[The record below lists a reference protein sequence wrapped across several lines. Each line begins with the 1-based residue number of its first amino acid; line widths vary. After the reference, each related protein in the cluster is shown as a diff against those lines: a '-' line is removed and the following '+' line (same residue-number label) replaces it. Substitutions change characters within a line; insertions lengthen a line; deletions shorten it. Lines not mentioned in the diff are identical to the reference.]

1 MSLLQSFKLD
11 HLPEDFA
18 VHIALYQNV
27 RNAAFLQQQLL
38 QGNTDFEYA
47 FIDASAILSSTH
59 LLAAIFRAAND
70 KFNDRLKS
78 KNVHAEMV
86 FCLSM
91 NNNIA
96 ESFRR
101 FGVSPTTTSLCAI
114 KLSTAPSVNAT
125 TVQQHLSESIQ
136 GDAVPFNDAEI
147 AHFTDIGKVRKAYKL
162 VDAGKQPRKPKSK
175 GLRVRDAQSQ
185 DKNVNSVHGDS
196 RCAEA
201 ERRDLEIMVLG
212 LMALRGA
219 T

>member
-1 MSLLQSFKLD
+1 MLNHRAHQSPFAMSLLQSFQLD

-47 FIDASAILSSTH
+47 FIDASAVCCKFDLLCFCSPQSDHAKILSSTH

-91 NNNIA
+91 NNNVRCI
-96 ESFRR
+96 R
-101 FGVSPTTTSLCAI
+101 VTTSSI
-114 KLSTAPSVNAT
+114 PDYPQSVHAT
-125 TVQQHLSESIQ
+125 TLCGSWVPSKDITISSSSQPFLTWSRLLNHSVALACHPPLLLSVPSSSQLLHL
-136 GDAVPFNDAEI
+136 
-147 AHFTDIGKVRKAYKL
+147 
-162 VDAGKQPRKPKSK
+162 
-175 GLRVRDAQSQ
+175 
-185 DKNVNSVHGDS
+185 
-196 RCAEA
+196 
-201 ERRDLEIMVLG
+201 
-212 LMALRGA
+212 
-219 T
+219 

>member
-91 NNNIA
+91 NNN
-96 ESFRR
+96 
-101 FGVSPTTTSLCAI
+101 
-114 KLSTAPSVNAT
+114 
-125 TVQQHLSESIQ
+125 HLSESIQ

-147 AHFTDIGKVRKAYKL
+147 SHFTDIGKVRKAYKL
-162 VDAGKQPRKPKSK
+162 VDAGEQPRRQKSK
-175 GLRVRDAQSQ
+175 GLRLRDAQSQ

-196 RCAEA
+196 SCAKA